1 MSHTVRSRFA
11 GRRLG
16 VSVLGVIAVMV
27 LAAAVAISPG
37 WIAGSVRDQAGGPV
51 VNAQVFVVGT
61 SLTALSD
68 SAGKYRIDGV
78 PAGTHAV
85 RGAFIGYKT
94 MEVRDVVVRDGH
106 GTTVDLTLEQT
117 AVEIQEM
124 TVVSQGELLLP
135 RDEASRNERERNPQ
149 PVSPQAGYRGEAFPG
164 MEGAPDACECSPP
177 GAGAAL
183 RGDVPPP
190 VFPREMN
197 TENYAAVAESRFLPA
212 ADNPRSTFSI
222 DVDAASYTN
231 VRRFLTSGQRPPR
244 DAVRI
249 EEFLNYFRYDYPEP
263 KGKDR
268 FSVTTDVAVAPWA
281 PEHRLVRVG
290 IKGKSLKRRRGAAEQ
305 PGVPDRRVRLDAGRR
320 TSSRW

>member
-85 RGAFIGYKT
+85 RGALIGYKT

-124 TVVSQGELLLP
+124 TVMSQGELLLP

-149 PVSPQAGYRGEAFPG
+149 PVSPQAGYRGEAFAG
-164 MEGAPDACECSPP
+164 MEGLMLSPSTAVTESSAATARGWLHVAPS
-177 GAGAAL
+177 GAL
-183 RGDVPPP
+183 RR
-190 VFPREMN
+190 PR
-197 TENYAAVAESRFLPA
+197 R
-212 ADNPRSTFSI
+212 
-222 DVDAASYTN
+222 
-231 VRRFLTSGQRPPR
+231 RPPR
-244 DAVRI
+244 LLR
-249 EEFLNYFRYDYPEP
+249 
-263 KGKDR
+263 
-268 FSVTTDVAVAPWA
+268 
-281 PEHRLVRVG
+281 
-290 IKGKSLKRRRGAAEQ
+290 
-305 PGVPDRRVRLDAGRR
+305 
-320 TSSRW
+320 SSRAR